1 VTTNCGPYLFCHI
14 SEDDAFGQYPNSSK
28 TLHHDVKV
36 VHMLRDPFDMA
47 VSNYLYHSQDPTPEH
62 WVIETKEEIPY
73 NPCVID
79 HETLSYVTDSSS
91 VLFGGTTPLYT
102 AQDIED
108 LELLCH
114 DLMFDPKTM
123 EPYPNYYEALRNLP
137 LYDGLRLGTMV
148 LLASKGYAGAE
159 LVRMTINVWRLNEWQ
174 AKQQQQGPHTLLSLE
189 MGRDWSKDYIG
200 TLDKLTTF
208 LLRDLEPIIPNN
220 AISTFFT
227 EASHHAKEGFVT
239 AVREEAW
246 ALRASLRTDKH
257 VTGNSITSEE
267 REELEKRLGSDKLL
281 GPILARM
288 QTIVYSAYGLSP
300 K

>member
-1 VTTNCGPYLFCHI
+1 
-14 SEDDAFGQYPNSSK
+14 
-28 TLHHDVKV
+28 
-36 VHMLRDPFDMA
+36 MA

-62 WVIETKEEIPY
+62 WVIESKEEIPY

-91 VLFGGTTPLYT
+91 LLFGGTTPLYT

-159 LVRMTINVWRLNEWQ
+159 LVRMTTNVWRLNEWQ

-189 MGRDWSKDYIG
+189 MGRDWSKDYNG

-208 LLRDLEPIIPNN
+208 LLRDLEPIVPDN
-220 AISTFFT
+220 ANSTFLA
-227 EASHHAKEGFVT
+227 EASHRAKEDFVA
-239 AVREEAW
+239 AVREEAL

-257 VTGNSITSEE
+257 VTGNAITSEE
-267 REELEKRLGSDKLL
+267 REELEKRLRSDQLL
-281 GPILARM
+281 GPILTRM
-288 QTIVYSAYGLSP
+288 QTIVNSAYGMSP